1 MNANLP
7 VSHLSANPS
16 AKTFSGILPDLL
28 ERQLVELP
36 DLSCRQSKGHWLL
49 MMDPTIVSVCGYI
62 LALLML
68 FLFGFDILTRGGRR
82 PNVRDP
88 IGHSTL
94 VDVKKVWEVR
104 LK

>member
-1 MNANLP
+1 M
-7 VSHLSANPS
+7 
-16 AKTFSGILPDLL
+16 
-28 ERQLVELP
+28 R
-36 DLSCRQSKGHWLL
+36 
-49 MMDPTIVSVCGYI
+49 GYI
-62 LALLML
+62 IALLVL
-68 FLFGFDILTRGGRR
+68 FFFGFDILTRGGRR